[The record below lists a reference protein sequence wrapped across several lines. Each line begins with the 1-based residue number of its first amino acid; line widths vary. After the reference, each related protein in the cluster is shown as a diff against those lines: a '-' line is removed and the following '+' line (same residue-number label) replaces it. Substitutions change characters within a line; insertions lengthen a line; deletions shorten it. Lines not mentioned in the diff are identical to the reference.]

1 VGFALCMAVY
11 CVTGV
16 LFPELEASAVAVSTT
31 ACYGFWKYVKQPPV
45 DAQVPVLCE
54 ARGRSGA
61 SDAGRGGPTV
71 FLESAAARP
80 ALPDLPLRSIGRGL
94 HWHPVSSASGAFQF
108 LPARPRYDRPDF
120 VVQPCLCRPACST
133 GLAFIQY
140 RAGLWGRVGI
150 MSALGC

>member
-1 VGFALCMAVY
+1 VGFALFTTVFCL
-11 CVTGV
+11 TGA
-16 LFPELEASAVAVSTT
+16 LFPDLEASTVAASAA
-31 ACYGFWKYVKQPPV
+31 ACYGLWKYVEQSPV
-45 DAQVPVLCE
+45 DAQAPVLRE

-61 SDAGRGGPTV
+61 LGAGQGSPTV
-71 FLESAAARP
+71 FSEFAAARP
-80 ALPDLPLRSIGRGL
+80 ALPDLPFSSIGRGL
-94 HWHPVSSASGAFQF
+94 HWHPASSASGAFQF